1 MKQAL
6 AIVAALAGSAAADPL
21 DELGFGAAATG
32 MANARG
38 AIASGAEAIHTNPAG
53 LVELESAETLVGWG
67 YAHERL
73 AINDQ
78 DAGVL
83 DAHGTSF
90 GLALPI
96 RVGGYRLATGI
107 ATYLPDRF
115 LARLQFNPIAEPHY
129 VRFQSQAHRV
139 VLEPAV
145 AIELGPVAI
154 GVGASLLADAKSK
167 RIDLDVGVVGGD
179 KQGDARI
186 DISLPIRVA
195 PLVGI
200 RYRPMPAL
208 TLAAMFRGQ
217 LAVDLALDIR
227 TDVDVPNVVSGDADV
242 TLRSTSYFTPAR
254 LAAAAAYRVRDDLT
268 VTAEVAFERY
278 SALGSGVPDLRVL
291 LALDIQP
298 TIVTSMQPPANF
310 RDIVT
315 PRLGAEWERERL
327 RLRAGLAYLPS
338 PVPAQTGI
346 TSFADGDRLLATAG
360 IGLRIEPGATWRRPL
375 DLDLGLAWQH
385 VEHALVKKDQTLQPG
400 GAFTS
405 GGQILQASA
414 SATVR
419 F

>member
-1 MKQAL
+1 VKAL
-6 AIVAALAGSAAADPL
+6 ACVALLAGTAAADPL

-38 AIASGAEAIHTNPAG
+38 AISAGAEAIHTNPAG
-53 LVELESAETLVGWG
+53 LVGIESAETLVGWG

-73 AINDQ
+73 SINEQ

-96 RVGGYRLATGI
+96 RIDTVKLAAGI

-139 VLEPAV
+139 VIEPAV

-167 RIDLDVGVVGGD
+167 RIDLNVGVVGGE

-186 DISLPIRVA
+186 DISLPV
-195 PLVGI
+195 
-200 RYRPMPAL
+200 
-208 TLAAMFRGQ
+208 RGQ

-242 TLRSTSYFTPAR
+242 TLRATSYFTPAK
-254 LAAAAAYRVRDDLT
+254 LALAAAYRLRDDLAI
-268 VTAEVAFERY
+268 TADVAFERY

-291 LALDIQP
+291 LALDIMP
-298 TIVTSMQPPANF
+298 TIVTSMQPPAGF

-315 PRLGAEWERERL
+315 PRLGAEWQRETL
-327 RLRAGLAYLPS
+327 RLRTGVAYLPS
-338 PVPAQTGI
+338 PVPPQTGI

-360 IGLRIEPGATWRRPL
+360 IGLRIEAGATWRRPI
-375 DLDLGLAWQH
+375 DLDLAIAWQH
-385 VEHALVKKDQTLQPG
+385 VENVLTKKDQTLQPG

>member
-1 MKQAL
+1 MKAL
-6 AIVAALAGSAAADPL
+6 ACVALLAGTAAADPL

-38 AIASGAEAIHTNPAG
+38 AISGGVEAIHTNPAG
-53 LVELESAETLVGWG
+53 LVDIESAETLVGWG

-73 AINDQ
+73 SINEQ

-96 RVGGYRLATGI
+96 RIQTVKLAAGI
-107 ATYLPDRF
+107 ATYLPDQF

-167 RIDLDVGVVGGD
+167 RIDLDVGVVGGE

-186 DISLPIRVA
+186 DISLPIRIA

-200 RYRPMPAL
+200 RYRATPAL
-208 TLAAMFRGQ
+208 TLGAMFRGQ

-242 TLRSTSYFTPAR
+242 TLRSTSYFTPLK
-254 LAAAAAYRVRDDLT
+254 LALAAAYRLRDDLAI
-268 VTAEVAFERY
+268 TAELSYERY

-291 LALDIQP
+291 LALDIMP
-298 TIVTSMQPPANF
+298 TIVTSMQPPAGF

-315 PRLGAEWERERL
+315 PRLGAEWQREAL
-327 RLRAGLAYLPS
+327 RLRTGIAYLPS

-360 IGLRIEPGATWRRPL
+360 IGLRIEPGATWRRPI
-375 DLDLGLAWQH
+375 DLDLAIAWQH
-385 VEHALVKKDQTLQPG
+385 VENVLTKKDQTLQPG